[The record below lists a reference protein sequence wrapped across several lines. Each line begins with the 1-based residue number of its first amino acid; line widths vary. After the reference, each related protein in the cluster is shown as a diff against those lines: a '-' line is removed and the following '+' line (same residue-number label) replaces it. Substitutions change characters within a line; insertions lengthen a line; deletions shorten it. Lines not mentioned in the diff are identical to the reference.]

1 MRRNLVD
8 ILACPLCKG
17 PLELVVDR
25 EEGEEVITG
34 RLTCHACH
42 ETYSI
47 EDSIPSL
54 LPPHVQ
60 S

>member
-1 MRRNLVD
+1 MRRDLVD

-25 EEGEEVITG
+25 KEGEEVITG
-34 RLTCHACH
+34 RLTCDACH
-42 ETYSI
+42 ETYPI

-60 S
+60 P